1 MPSDYE
7 NGLKKII
14 DLSVQTEKMT
24 SGILKSAVQ
33 EFLSGSAEK
42 SGQMT
47 LKQLEK
53 KSGGKLDSIEVS
65 ESNIADFTDTAKKYD
80 VDFALKKDKSTE
92 PPTYH
97 VFFSAAKSEN
107 FTKAFAEYAG
117 VAQDKLQNRKR
128 GEMSR
133 EQVKQEAQ
141 KINEQPKRKEKER
154 EKSRESVR

>member
-47 LKQLEK
+47 L
-53 KSGGKLDSIEVS
+53 GFS
-65 ESNIADFTDTAKKYD
+65 ES
-80 VDFALKKDKSTE
+80 L
-92 PPTYH
+92 TYH
-97 VFFSAAKSEN
+97 LLVLCKKIMLI
-107 FTKAFAEYAG
+107 TKA
-117 VAQDKLQNRKR
+117 R
-128 GEMSR
+128 
-133 EQVKQEAQ
+133 
-141 KINEQPKRKEKER
+141 
-154 EKSRESVR
+154 VRFSL

>member
-53 KSGGKLDSIEVS
+53 KSGGKLDSIEIS
-65 ESNIADFTDTAKKYD
+65 ENNIADFTDTAKK
-80 VDFALKKDKSTE
+80 LSLI
-92 PPTYH
+92 H
-97 VFFSAAKSEN
+97 
-107 FTKAFAEYAG
+107 
-117 VAQDKLQNRKR
+117 
-128 GEMSR
+128 
-133 EQVKQEAQ
+133 
-141 KINEQPKRKEKER
+141 I
-154 EKSRESVR
+154 

>member
-47 LKQLEK
+47 LKQLER
-53 KSGGKLDSIEVS
+53 KSGGKLDSIEIS
-65 ESNIADFTDTAKKYD
+65 ESNIAAFGSKTQSDCLSNAAGSTRNESDFS
-80 VDFALKKDKSTE
+80 FE
-92 PPTYH
+92 
-97 VFFSAAKSEN
+97 
-107 FTKAFAEYAG
+107 
-117 VAQDKLQNRKR
+117 
-128 GEMSR
+128 
-133 EQVKQEAQ
+133 
-141 KINEQPKRKEKER
+141 
-154 EKSRESVR
+154 